1 MRGVRWER
9 GEGRAASRDGHGRRS
24 EGKRGSGQGA
34 ARAVGRAKAW
44 RSGAKAGGARIAAHV
59 WQSLWGEHHGIT
71 WKGRGVMRW
80 SMVEAEAVD
89 VVGTVR
95 KGE

>member
-1 MRGVRWER
+1 M
-9 GEGRAASRDGHGRRS
+9 GEGGRGGAASRDGHGRRS

-44 RSGAKAGGARIAAHV
+44 RTGAKAGRARTAAHD
-59 WQSLWGEHHGIT
+59 WQCLWGEHHGIT
-71 WKGRGVMRW
+71 WKVRGAMRW
-80 SMVEAEAVD
+80 SMVDAEAVD
-89 VVGTVR
+89 VVGAVR